1 MPKIEVDEAEWN
13 QRQALFNVA
22 QKIAAKP
29 ESRKLLEQAHKLVDE
44 KALTPTL
51 DAEERQMGPVK
62 DLEKK
67 LQEKLDAIE
76 ARDAEREKSARISDI
91 ARSQAEG
98 LARLRRAG
106 YTDEG
111 VAAVQKLMDDKG
123 LLDVD
128 DAVAIFERNNPPPT
142 PVTPGGIGS
151 WGFADLTTST
161 DSQADKS
168 IAALITSKGEDNAV
182 VDRMAIDA
190 LKEFRGQHR

>member
-13 QRQALFNVA
+13 QRQALFTVA

-51 DAEERQMGPVK
+51 DAEAQHLGPLNK
-62 DLEKK
+62 IHTELSEQIAALKK
-67 LQEKLDAIE
+67 
-76 ARDAEREKSARISDI
+76 EREDDKTQRTLDGLAK
-91 ARSQAEG
+91 QQTEG

-111 VAAVQKLMDDKG
+111 VAAVEKLMTDKG
-123 LLDVD
+123 LTDVD
-128 DAVAIFERNNPPPT
+128 DAVAIFERNHPPAT

-151 WGFADLTTST
+151 WGFADLTAA
-161 DSQADKS
+161 DANADKS
-168 IAALITSKGEDNAV
+168 IEALIKSKGEDNST
-182 VDRMAIDA
+182 VDRMAMDA